1 MSSLAIS
8 QYGVRPGVFGP
19 LAAPA
24 LLQVASAISK
34 LSVPLVALY
43 ALSNVPAVEGKSMP
57 SMGKPVPGMTD
68 WQRDGFIKCMNACDK
83 VDAELLRLLCY
94 VGCGVIDV
102 FKNKKK
108 SS

>member
-1 MSSLAIS
+1 MTSLAIS
-8 QYGVRPGVFGP
+8 HYGIRSGVFAP

-24 LLQVASAISK
+24 LLRVASAISK
-34 LSVPLVALY
+34 LSVSLVGLY

-83 VDAELLRLLCY
+83 VEAEFLRLLCY
-94 VGCGVIDV
+94 IGCGVIDV

-108 SS
+108 